1 MLKFKVWVICFSFLL
16 IVLKRIFL
24 LDLMEPGTR
33 LPKKN
38 LQIREEVCQRLN
50 QRIEGC
56 TNLAG
61 VLFMLRFWV
70 PNDLKSKEEVQLISM
85 RALYMLHPDRAVN
98 HTLLEQVEAFDKIL
112 LINFWM
118 QAEHDIR
125 ECHESMMTP
134 VARPLLGGRVHQHKK
149 WDFPPWLKLMS
160 A

>member
-70 PNDLKSKEEVQLISM
+70 PNDLKSKEE
-85 RALYMLHPDRAVN
+85 
-98 HTLLEQVEAFDKIL
+98 
-112 LINFWM
+112 
-118 QAEHDIR
+118 AEHDIR